1 MTNHPNRTWRAR
13 MRAAASKWL
22 ASTEARVL
30 IEVPIAHTAE
40 HHERGMRNR
49 LERAFAAGFAA
60 GRTDEQKK

>member
-13 MRAAASKWL
+13 MRAAAAEWL

-30 IEVPIAHTAE
+30 IEVPIAQTAE
-40 HHERGMRNR
+40 QHEHGMRVR

-60 GRTDEQKK
+60 GRTDGR